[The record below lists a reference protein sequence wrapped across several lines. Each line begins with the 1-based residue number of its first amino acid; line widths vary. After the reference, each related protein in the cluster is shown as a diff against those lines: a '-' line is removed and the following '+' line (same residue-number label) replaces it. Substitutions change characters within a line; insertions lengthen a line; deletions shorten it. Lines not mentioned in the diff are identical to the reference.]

1 MSRSMNRMDGMS
13 PQPISMLTVT
23 PAPQAVVAV
32 GDCATFW
39 SRIGFH
45 PFSTRSARLAAPLT
59 AHPSDGPP
67 APL

>member
-23 PAPQAVVAV
+23 PDPQAGVVA
-32 GDCATFW
+32 GDGATFW
-39 SRIGFH
+39 SRIGSH
-45 PFSTRSARLAAPLT
+45 PFSTRPARLAAPLT